1 MAVISPE
8 DIRWFQK
15 RINRMLEE
23 MGIDSKEMRR
33 FQERLTGLMEE
44 MGEVPPVD
52 IEERDDD
59 VVITV
64 DLPGVDKKDV
74 EVTITEDGLRLK
86 ARRELKEGSYFLR
99 ERRGSF
105 ERLITLPGEV
115 RAEEA
120 KAKLKDGVLEI
131 VVPKLVSAKKRIAI
145 E

>member
-52 IEERDDD
+52 IEERDEDI
-59 VVITV
+59 VVRV

-74 EVTITEDGLRLK
+74 ELTVAEDGLKLK
-86 ARRELKEGSYFLR
+86 AKREIEEGNYYLR

-105 ERLITLPGEV
+105 ERIITLPAEV
-115 RAEEA
+115 KLEDA
-120 KAKLKDGVLEI
+120 KAKLKDGILEI
-131 VVPKLVSAKKRIAI
+131 VIPKVVSPRRRVTI

>member
-1 MAVISPE
+1 
-8 DIRWFQK
+8 
-15 RINRMLEE
+15 MLEE

-59 VVITV
+59 FVITV
-64 DLPGVDKKDV
+64 DLPGVDKNDV

-105 ERLITLPGEV
+105 ERIVTLPAEV
-115 RAEEA
+115 RVEEA

-131 VVPKLVSAKKRIAI
+131 VVPKIVSAKKRIAI